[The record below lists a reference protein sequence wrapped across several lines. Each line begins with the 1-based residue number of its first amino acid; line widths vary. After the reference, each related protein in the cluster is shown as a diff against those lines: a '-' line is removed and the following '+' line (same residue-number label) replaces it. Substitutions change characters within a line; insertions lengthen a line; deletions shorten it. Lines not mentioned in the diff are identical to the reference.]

1 MPSSCSEDASKLKS
15 KSTGLTFDLEKGTPT
30 FLLYGRMKYVTVVF
44 EFVILKICFG
54 IWTMIVPVQTP
65 LQEVTMMSW
74 VLINNKFFDVGS
86 EQNRP

>member
-1 MPSSCSEDASKLKS
+1 
-15 KSTGLTFDLEKGTPT
+15 
-30 FLLYGRMKYVTVVF
+30 MKYVTVVF